1 MENEEL
7 QEQEFKYCLVGN
19 IVQEREYG
27 ENHEIVKGTKAF
39 RPGTKVYV
47 SPMFCGD
54 GGENRYVIGLSR
66 HKKYI
71 KIVTEIKFIE
81 NFRFQKVYK
90 PVVLKLMNEIEYY
103 WWKNT
108 EEDKKWIYD
117 EVHLLNSEKN
127 PYKYGRKCY
136 V

>member
-1 MENEEL
+1 
-7 QEQEFKYCLVGN
+7 
-19 IVQEREYG
+19 
-27 ENHEIVKGTKAF
+27 
-39 RPGTKVYV
+39 
-47 SPMFCGD
+47 MFCGD

-90 PVVLKLMNEIEYY
+90 PVVLKLMNEKEYY

-108 EEDKKWIYD
+108 EEDRKWIYD

-127 PYKYGRKCY
+127 PYKYGRK
-136 V
+136 